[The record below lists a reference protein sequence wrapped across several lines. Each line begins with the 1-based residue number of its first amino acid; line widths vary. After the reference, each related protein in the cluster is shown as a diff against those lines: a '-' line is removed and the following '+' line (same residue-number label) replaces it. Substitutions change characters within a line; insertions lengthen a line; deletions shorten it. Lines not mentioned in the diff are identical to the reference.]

1 MLRPYGHEHCFLL
14 ATVTVSRKGKKK
26 PMFRLKSLIPAL
38 LALALA
44 APAHAAGN
52 LVAVLEAEIVTL
64 DPHFSTAYISRTFGY
79 MVFDTLFAK
88 DSKGDVRP
96 QMVQDWK
103 VSPDGLTYSFT
114 LRDGLK
120 WHDGQPV
127 TSADCVAS
135 LRRWGTRSALGRRI
149 FAITVSLE
157 PIDAKTFV
165 LTLKEPSGLVIDAL
179 GNPVSPVAF
188 MMPER
193 IAKTPGDQRITE
205 IIGSGPFVYSKADHR
220 TGDRMILKKFADY
233 VPRPEPADFLA
244 GGKRVNVDSLEI
256 RVIPDGA
263 TAASALQAGEVDF
276 MQYAPFDLLPQ
287 LEKNSRVKLLNF
299 TGGNMFAGAYRLNA
313 ASKPFDDPEIRRVL
327 WKLVDQREV
336 LDALGLDAKY
346 ATPCATF
353 FTCGTTY
360 ETKAGTEAAAKP
372 SIDAAKAALKATK
385 YAGEP
390 VVVMQANDLE
400 APRVSAQVLAER
412 LKAAGFNVDVQV
424 MDWAS
429 VLARRAKREG
439 WSVYGVHAGGFD
451 LGSPLTNV
459 MVAFNCADF
468 TGWQCDARITPLLEA
483 FAKAPAEQDRKKI
496 AAEIQAVMYEQ
507 APGIPWGQF
516 AQPAAYRATL
526 RGLIPSAI
534 PVFWNVE
541 K

>member
-1 MLRPYGHEHCFLL
+1 
-14 ATVTVSRKGKKK
+14 
-26 PMFRLKSLIPAL
+26 MFKLKAFIPAL
-38 LALALA
+38 FGLAVVA

-88 DSKGDVRP
+88 DSKGDIKP

-127 TSADCVAS
+127 TAADCVAS

-149 FAITVSLE
+149 FAVTESLE
-157 PIDAKTFV
+157 PTDAKTFV

-244 GGKRVNVDSLEI
+244 GGKRVNVDTLEI

-263 TAASALQAGEVDF
+263 TAASALQAGEIEF

-287 LEKNSRVKLLNF
+287 LEKNSRVKLVNF

-313 ASKPFDDPEIRRVL
+313 ASKPFDDPAIRRVL

-346 ATPCATF
+346 AMPCATY

-360 ETKAGTEAAAKP
+360 ESKAGTEAAKP
-372 SIDAAKAALKATK
+372 SIEAAKAALKATK

-390 VVVMQANDLE
+390 VVVMEANDLE

-412 LKAAGFNVDVQV
+412 LKAAGFNVDRGRDPGCHVRSGARDPV
-424 MDWAS
+424 GS
-429 VLARRAKREG
+429 VRAAGSLSRHSARSDTVRHPR
-439 WSVYGVHAGGFD
+439 V
-451 LGSPLTNV
+451 
-459 MVAFNCADF
+459 
-468 TGWQCDARITPLLEA
+468 LE
-483 FAKAPAEQDRKKI
+483 R
-496 AAEIQAVMYEQ
+496 
-507 APGIPWGQF
+507 
-516 AQPAAYRATL
+516 
-526 RGLIPSAI
+526 
-534 PVFWNVE
+534 
-541 K
+541 